1 MSNIVAGLKMV
12 LGEGLEPPSRPYQSL
27 VGYKPTALTNCA
39 NRVFNCFVSSD
50 EHCLTSASGYK
61 FYKLK

>member
-1 MSNIVAGLKMV
+1 MV

-39 NRVFNCFVSSD
+39 NRAFTCFVSSD